1 MGEYVVTFAR
11 SARRDLEEF
20 PRSVVTR
27 VVTRIESLGILPRPA
42 GCRKLQG
49 TDALY
54 RIRIGDYRVIYS
66 VDDEK
71 RVVDVV
77 AVRHRSDAYR

>member
-1 MGEYVVTFAR
+1 MAEYVITFAR
-11 SARRDLEEF
+11 SARRELEGF

-27 VVTRIESLGILPRPA
+27 VLPRIESLGVSPRPA

-49 TDALY
+49 TGGLY
-54 RIRIGDYRVIYS
+54 RIRIGDYRLIYS